1 MSTETSNAGARL
13 MLIVFALL
21 SLTGCLSPSLRAKEY
36 QRWRSRAIE
45 YRRGVEKEPFPDRVR
60 DLR

>member
-1 MSTETSNAGARL
+1 

-21 SLTGCLSPSLRAKEY
+21 SLTGCLSPSLQTKEY

>member
-1 MSTETSNAGARL
+1 MSRETSNTGAWL

-21 SLTGCLSPSLRAKEY
+21 SLTSCLSPSLRTK
-36 QRWRSRAIE
+36 E
-45 YRRGVEKEPFPDRVR
+45 YRRWQSRATEYRRSVEKGPFPDRVR